1 MMLQMLMENYL
12 NNQQVNKS
20 ITDKII
26 SKGENPINVKKS
38 MWQTFERKIQ
48 RVYSFKRTKV
58 QEAFVVD
65 ILKYKRESDA
75 NIELR
80 LKNDQIAIII
90 HALSPQISEIEFEAS
105 RDIDKIRKDVAY
117 YFAK

>member
-1 MMLQMLMENYL
+1 MTLQMLMENYL
-12 NNQQVNKS
+12 NNNTVSKEYV
-20 ITDKII
+20 DKII
-26 SKGENPINVKKS
+26 PVGESPITVKKS
-38 MWQTFERKIQ
+38 KWQIHERKMQ
-48 RVYSFKRTKV
+48 RVYTFKRTKT

-75 NIELR
+75 EIELR
-80 LKNDQIAIII
+80 LKNDQVAIII
-90 HALSPQISEIEFEAS
+90 HALSPQVSEIETEAS

>member
-12 NNQQVNKS
+12 NNSPVNDQEKN
-20 ITDKII
+20 KII
-26 SKGENPINVKKS
+26 PKGENPIKVKKS
-38 MWQTFERKIQ
+38 QWQTFERKMQ
-48 RVYSFKRTKV
+48 RVYTFKRTKT

-65 ILKYKRESDA
+65 ILKYRRESDA
-75 NIELR
+75 EIELR
-80 LKNDQIAIII
+80 LKNDQVAIVI
-90 HALSPQISEIEFEAS
+90 HALSPQVSEIETEAS

>member
-12 NNQQVNKS
+12 NNKPVEKQF
-20 ITDKII
+20 TDKII
-26 SKGENPINVKKS
+26 PKGENPIEVKKS
-38 MWQTFERKIQ
+38 QWQTFERKMQ
-48 RVYSFKRTKV
+48 RVYTFKRTRT

-65 ILKYKRESDA
+65 ILKYKRETDA
-75 NIELR
+75 EIELR
-80 LKNDQIAIII
+80 LKNDQVAIII
-90 HALSPQISEIEFEAS
+90 HALSPQVSEIETEAA

>member
-1 MMLQMLMENYL
+1 MLQVLMENYL
-12 NNQQVNKS
+12 NNKPVEKQFTN
-20 ITDKII
+20 KII
-26 SKGENPINVKKS
+26 PKGENPIKVKKS
-38 MWQTFERKIQ
+38 QWQISEKKMQ
-48 RVYSFKRTKV
+48 RVYTFQRTRT

-75 NIELR
+75 EIELR
-80 LKNDQIAIII
+80 LKNDQVAIII
-90 HALSPQISEIEFEAS
+90 HALSPQVSEIESEAS